1 MDAQNIWALLFCF
14 CFYFAIKIAFIQRNE
29 WIFNLWSILL
39 SLGGGRRWSAF
50 RVSSWIHPE
59 CILCST
65 QRRKPRGRR
74 TDCLR
79 SGSLPWWTNLSWWR
93 WPTGTD
99 RAAPG
104 PSGTRSQRWTKL
116 SSKQGRRCGWR
127 PEETVLSYV
136 SLNCKALL
144 LILVHLK
151 TFTLR
156 HRKPCTWGI
165 LSPHWRVLNDQRERK
180 ALLLNLLT
188 CFFSF
193 GPGRFSSL
201 SLGVL

>member
-1 MDAQNIWALLFCF
+1 MFVAVVCFVLFYFTQSKYLYYGRSSTRIYLFWWMLKTFERFCF
-14 CFYFAIKIAFIQRNE
+14 VFVFILQSKLPSSIGMNV
-29 WIFNLWSILL
+29 WSILL
-39 SLGGGRRWSAF
+39 SLGGGRHWSAV
-50 RVSSWIHPE
+50 RVSSWNHPE

-74 TDCLR
+74 TVCLR

-116 SSKQGRRCGWR
+116 SSKQGRKCGWR

-136 SLNCKALL
+136 SLDC
-144 LILVHLK
+144 
-151 TFTLR
+151 
-156 HRKPCTWGI
+156 
-165 LSPHWRVLNDQRERK
+165 
-180 ALLLNLLT
+180 
-188 CFFSF
+188 
-193 GPGRFSSL
+193 
-201 SLGVL
+201 